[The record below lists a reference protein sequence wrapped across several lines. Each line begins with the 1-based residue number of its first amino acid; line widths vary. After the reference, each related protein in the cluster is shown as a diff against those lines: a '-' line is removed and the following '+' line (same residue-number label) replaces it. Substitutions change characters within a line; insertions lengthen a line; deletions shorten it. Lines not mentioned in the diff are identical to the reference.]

1 MTGGCVEEM
10 VVLEADGCD
19 GCEGWWR
26 GGTGSRYTVVISLD
40 EEEELCCVEA
50 LEEEFKIMGSGGV
63 WLECWEDEVLLSSW

>member
-19 GCEGWWR
+19 GCEGWRR

-40 EEEELCCVEA
+40 DEEELWFVDE
-50 LEEEFKIMGSGGV
+50 LEEDLKIMMGSGKV
-63 WLECWEDEVLLSSW
+63 